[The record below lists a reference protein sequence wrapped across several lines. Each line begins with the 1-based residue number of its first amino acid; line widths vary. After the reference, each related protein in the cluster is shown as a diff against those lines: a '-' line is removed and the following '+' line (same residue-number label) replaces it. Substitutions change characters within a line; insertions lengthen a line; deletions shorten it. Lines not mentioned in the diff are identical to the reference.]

1 MAKCA
6 AGKVA
11 AALYAS
17 GAVKTKGQAA
27 RLMGLAPAYLSINR
41 RHPEIVRVINNVER
55 QLTPNLSEALRLL
68 AQRAVERLGD
78 LIESPNE
85 YVALRASSDVLDRTP
100 ETSKSFKAS
109 ITSFSLDQHD
119 AQELAKAL
127 VAASRVHE
135 QFAEEAKKNFLP
147 QSGDISG
154 AVPSGGDNGAA

>member
-41 RHPEIVRVINNVER
+41 RHPEIVKVINNVER

-100 ETSKSFKAS
+100 ETSKSFKAA
-109 ITSFSLDQHD
+109 ITTFSLDQHD
-119 AQELAKAL
+119 AQDE
-127 VAASRVHE
+127 R
-135 QFAEEAKKNFLP
+135 FADEAQKNFLP
-147 QSGDISG
+147 LQDPSGEVNES
-154 AVPSGGDNGAA
+154 APSGGANGAA